1 MCIEIGEKHL
11 AQVPLAIKDKAQLG
25 QALIKTFPLVRSC
38 LLVHKEGMNE
48 TTAFCYNALII
59 HNMIS
64 LQNKQKQEVLQINFQ
79 NLQQI
84 KINTNP
90 SLFFFLIDK
99 KENIQTFKSTKF
111 RFLSLFSMKVL
122 YTYLW

>member
-64 LQNKQKQEVLQINFQ
+64 LQNKQKQEVLQIKFPKPPTNQ
-79 NLQQI
+79 N
-84 KINTNP
+84 KYKSKP
-90 SLFFFLIDK
+90 FFFLIDK

-122 YTYLW
+122 YTYL